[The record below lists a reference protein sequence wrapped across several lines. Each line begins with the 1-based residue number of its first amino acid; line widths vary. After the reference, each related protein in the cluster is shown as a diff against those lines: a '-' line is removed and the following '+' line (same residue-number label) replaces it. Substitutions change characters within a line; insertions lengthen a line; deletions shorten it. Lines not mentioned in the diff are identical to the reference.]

1 MGILAFLAQR
11 GIGMLASVG
20 CELIIKANLGSLRRM
35 EMRKKER
42 FQVGLYL

>member
-1 MGILAFLAQR
+1 MNLVAKNPRPRVGF
-11 GIGMLASVG
+11 VG
-20 CELIIKANLGSLRRM
+20 CELILKANLGSLRRM